1 MWPRNGRLESDP
13 WDSHQKASQDLP
25 SSEIVLIGQILS
37 VLIIIVKLI
46 SKEGNYQ
53 KNLRISHG
61 EKGSFIADLLLKA
74 RS

>member
-1 MWPRNGRLESDP
+1 MVGLNRIP
-13 WDSHQKASQDLP
+13 WIAIRKPAQGLP
-25 SSEIVLIGQILS
+25 SSEIVLIGQILP

-46 SKEGNYQ
+46 SKEENYQ

-74 RS
+74 SS